1 MNYDFPKIEHID
13 DVLPAI
19 ENSPEFKVLD
29 RGYFNV
35 VNYLVVYDDTF
46 PPIKSA
52 GGSAKD
58 RVEKER
64 LKKIRRECRGLIFDR
79 KTGKLLARRYHKFFN
94 LNEREE
100 TLAENIDWTKPH
112 IILEKLDGSMVSPV
126 RVGDKILWTTKLGV
140 TEVAD
145 GAEQYV
151 KKHPNYL
158 DFSIKCISDGYIP
171 IFEWCSN
178 KARIVVDFPEDKL
191 YLTAIRHNI
200 SGEYIDP
207 FSLKS
212 MAEINSIELVP
223 IIAYSGGEDFDVSKL
238 EGKEGIV
245 VRFDD
250 GHMIKVKS
258 EWYVLR
264 HKSKEMVMREKG
276 VLDLI
281 FNDKVDDIL
290 PFLVEADRVRLLKYR
305 DAVQLAV
312 TKSVVLDIEPT
323 IKRLM
328 KEYNYDRK
336 RFALESNEEGLI
348 KSIVFRVFDG
358 DDDIENQVYS
368 HIRSHL
374 STREKIGLVRYLWNY
389 LDWDKF

>member
-1 MNYDFPKIEHID
+1 MNYEFPKIETLN

-58 RVEKER
+58 RAESER

-126 RVGDKILWTTKLGV
+126 KVGDKILWTTKLGV

-158 DFSIKCISDGYIP
+158 EFVAMCIDGEFTP

-191 YLTAIRHNI
+191 YLTAIRHNT
-200 SGEYIDP
+200 SGRYMTWEFTSNTAKHHGIDIVP
-207 FSLKS
+207 VLAANVGKS
-212 MAEINSIELVP
+212 
-223 IIAYSGGEDFDVSKL
+223 FDVSKL

-250 GHMIKVKS
+250 GHMVKVKT

-264 HKSKEMVMREKG
+264 HKSKEIILREKG
-276 VLDLI
+276 VLELI

-290 PFLVEADRVRLLKYR
+290 PFLVEADRMRLLKYR
-305 DAVQLAV
+305 DAVLKEV
-312 TKSVVLDIEPT
+312 GLSVNVIGNEADRYM
-323 IKRLM
+323 RL
-328 KEYNYDRK
+328 YNFDRK
-336 RFALESNEEGLI
+336 KFALESNAESLV
-348 KSIVFRVFDG
+348 KSIVFRMFDG
-358 DDDIENQVYS
+358 DKDVAEQVRK
-368 HIRSHL
+368 HIQSHL

-389 LDWDKF
+389 LDWDEF